1 MHRTFPEGPGLPA
14 PLAEAQTPRL
24 PAGPMPPGPR
34 TNAWERAG
42 AVADDPP
49 VGVHELV
56 DGLWHPGEFHRM
68 TDGRATRIRR
78 RPVPS
83 AGACYPVQTHL
94 IDATGAR
101 WTVDQEAGVFRRRDL
116 AADRAYGWPAPAADD
131 GVARV
136 LFTVLPGRSF
146 GRYRHR
152 AWPLWIADAAYAVA
166 AVLLLLGVQAGPVEV
181 GPSTRLRSLLGVPRA
196 ADVDAWIRRGLAPEI
211 PLAAIEIPH
220 DPVPDATARRALGRR
235 RSPATAEFAARIDA
249 GSAREQAVPRDQAVP
264 SSIRL
269 IRPDRLMPL
278 MPLMPLTSLSSSPPE
293 VEHIARASG
302 QAWVR
307 GATEV
312 RSWPVPITAPPAV
325 VGAALWSA
333 HLAAARLCYEAAL
346 TGDRRARPVSG
357 FSSTGDRWILH
368 ALAFLDSPG
377 GAR

>member
-1 MHRTFPEGPGLPA
+1 MHRILPEGPGLPA
-14 PLAEAQTPRL
+14 PLVEVQTSRL
-24 PAGPMPPGPR
+24 PEGPLPPGPR
-34 TNAWERAG
+34 ANAWERAG

-49 VGVHELV
+49 VGVRELV
-56 DGLWHPGEFHRM
+56 DGLWHPGEFHRT

-94 IDATGAR
+94 IDASGLR
-101 WTVDQEAGVFRRRDL
+101 WAVDHERGVFHRRDP
-116 AADRAYGWPAPAADD
+116 AADRADGWPSIAADD
-131 GVARV
+131 GIARAV
-136 LFTVLPGRSF
+136 FTVLPGRSF

-166 AVLLLLGVQAGPVEV
+166 ALRFLLGERAGATEV

-196 ADVDAWIRRGLAPEI
+196 GDVDAWMRRGLVPEI
-211 PLAAIEIPH
+211 PLAAVEIPRA
-220 DPVPDATARRALGRR
+220 PVPDPTALHALGAR
-235 RSPATAEFAARIDA
+235 RSPDMAEFTARIGVA
-249 GSAREQAVPRDQAVP
+249 PA
-264 SSIRL
+264 
-269 IRPDRLMPL
+269 
-278 MPLMPLTSLSSSPPE
+278 PE
-293 VEHIARASG
+293 VGHIARASG

-307 GATEV
+307 GATEA
-312 RSWPVPITAPPAV
+312 RSWSVPITAPSTV

-346 TGDRRARPVSG
+346 TGDRGTRPVSG

>member
-14 PLAEAQTPRL
+14 PLAEAQTSRL
-24 PAGPMPPGPR
+24 PAGPLPPGPR
-34 TNAWERAG
+34 ANAWERAG
-42 AVADDPP
+42 AVADEPRR
-49 VGVHELV
+49 GVRELV
-56 DGLWHPGEFHRM
+56 DGLWHPGEFHRT

-94 IDATGAR
+94 IDATGVR
-101 WTVDQEAGVFRRRDL
+101 WTVDQEEGVFRRRDL
-116 AADRAYGWPAPAADD
+116 AADRADGWPAPAADG

-136 LFTVLPGRSF
+136 VFTVLPGRSF

-166 AVLLLLGVQAGPVEV
+166 AVLFLLGVQAGPVEV

-196 ADVDAWIRRGLAPEI
+196 TDADAWIRRGLAPEI

-220 DPVPDATARRALGRR
+220 DPVPDAAARRALGRR
-235 RSPATAEFAARIDA
+235 RSPATAEFAARISGA
-249 GSAREQAVPRDQAVP
+249 AA
-264 SSIRL
+264 
-269 IRPDRLMPL
+269 
-278 MPLMPLTSLSSSPPE
+278 PE

-307 GATEV
+307 GATEA
-312 RSWPVPITAPPAV
+312 RSWSVPITAPSTV

-346 TGDRRARPVSG
+346 TGDRGTRPVSG